1 MLTHRDSMLCKVY
14 QTTNET
20 IVILKDATKQ
30 LSLRLS
36 TVPMYNEAPKIGCN
50 LFRRE
55 TLTHHGYEKE
65 STDCIPRSL
74 LVCCHVRLC
83 HGTYP
88 SYENGEESHVAQL
101 HGQSSLLRKWL
112 SKLTNALRPHA
123 WQSEAESSV
132 IAQEWNFY
140 QRRGCQLPKTLN
152 GPYGNVASETVVS
165 VKMLK
170 YGLENLQ
177 QVSKLYGYVSLNLL
191 SCMTLDVENNH
202 SVVHH
207 KKKDPLCT
215 VLNYARKFGNAAK
228 EGLKRTTR

>member
-36 TVPMYNEAPKIGCN
+36 TVPMYKEAPKIGCN

-88 SYENGEESHVAQL
+88 SYENGEESHDPVSHTSNSTITTCTDGTTEWTEDERL
-101 HGQSSLLRKWL
+101 GVNIWCC
-112 SKLTNALRPHA
+112 
-123 WQSEAESSV
+123 SV
-132 IAQEWNFY
+132 SAFCQTGDNNGKSWNFPIISPAERNSTGWTG
-140 QRRGCQLPKTLN
+140 QPRTLWPRGVARKRRRG
-152 GPYGNVASETVVS
+152 
-165 VKMLK
+165 
-170 YGLENLQ
+170 
-177 QVSKLYGYVSLNLL
+177 
-191 SCMTLDVENNH
+191 
-202 SVVHH
+202 
-207 KKKDPLCT
+207 
-215 VLNYARKFGNAAK
+215 R
-228 EGLKRTTR
+228 